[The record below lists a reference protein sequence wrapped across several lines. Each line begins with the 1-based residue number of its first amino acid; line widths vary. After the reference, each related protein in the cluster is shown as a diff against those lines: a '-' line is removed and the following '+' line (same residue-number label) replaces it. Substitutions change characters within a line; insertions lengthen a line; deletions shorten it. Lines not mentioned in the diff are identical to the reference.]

1 MSVDFSIIFRIKNKL
16 LGLKWDPEL
25 LYPPLAGYH
34 TSQIFH
40 WTVFFLHMA
49 PVYIYF
55 IYFVLFFMRTFNK
68 NQNQKAR
75 WKGRGWKKKQTSFL
89 TALVKNAKKPKE
101 MKQKNESRN
110 ARVKN
115 IYEKN

>member
-1 MSVDFSIIFRIKNKL
+1 MRPRIFMPSSRRVSHVTDI
-16 LGLKWDPEL
+16 
-25 LYPPLAGYH
+25 PLNR
-34 TSQIFH
+34 
-40 WTVFFLHMA
+40 FFLHMA

-55 IYFVLFFMRTFNK
+55 IYFVLFFMRTFNQ

-75 WKGRGWKKKQTSFL
+75 WEGRGWKKNKLPFWRRL
-89 TALVKNAKKPKE
+89 LKMPKSQKE
-101 MKQKNESRN
+101 LKQKNESRN